1 MPECGLDECG
11 ISCDAGCACMSA
23 AGDCDCWCEE
33 KKLTEFKWLRGKD
46 RADPEMI
53 VNFTATEMPFT
64 RLAEMFEFLFPDQIL
79 IPASKAS
86 AKVTTGEAIRQIK
99 LRDLIERLG
108 LLPAQNPLVGRALA
122 EYKRQQG
129 A

>member
-33 KKLTEFKWLRGKD
+33 KALTEFKWLRGKD

-53 VNFTATEMPFT
+53 VNFTATEMPLT
-64 RLAEMFEFLFPDQIL
+64 RLAELFEFLFPGQIL

-86 AKVTTGEAIRQIK
+86 AKITTGEAIRQIK
-99 LRDLIERLG
+99 LGDLIEQVG
-108 LLPAQNPLVGRALA
+108 LVSAKKPLVGRALA
-122 EYKRQQG
+122 DYKPDT
-129 A
+129 